1 MIDLHMHTVFSD
13 GVLIPSELARRAE
26 HKGLTAMAITD
37 HGDLSNLDFIIPRM
51 ILVADELNSVMN
63 IQIVPG
69 IEITHVPPSLIAR
82 TIEKARNLGAKIVIV
97 HGETITEP
105 VAKGTN
111 RAAIESGADILAHP
125 GLISR
130 EDVQA
135 AKENNVLLE
144 ITARK
149 GHSITNG
156 HVACLSGKIGA
167 KMVINTDTHSP
178 ADLIDSHFARLVT
191 LGAGLTETDFLTMQ
205 ENAGALILKRFGPYK
220 KN

>member
-26 HKGLTAMAITD
+26 HKGLKAMAITD
-37 HGDLSNLDFIIPRM
+37 HGDLSNIDFIIPRM
-51 ILVADELNSVMN
+51 IAVADELNAVMK

-69 IEITHVPPSLIAR
+69 IEITHVPPVRIAL
-82 TIEKARNLGAKIVIV
+82 TIKKARNLGAKIIIV

-105 VAKGTN
+105 VAIGTN
-111 RAAIESGADILAHP
+111 RAAIDGGADILAHP
-125 GLISR
+125 GLISP

-135 AKENNVLLE
+135 AKEKNVLLE

-156 HVACLSGKIGA
+156 HVARLALKFGA
-167 KMVINTDTHSP
+167 GMVINTDTHSP
-178 ADLIDSHFARLVT
+178 GDLIDRYFALKVVE
-191 LGAGLTETDFLTMQ
+191 GAGLGEPDFVTMQ
-205 ENAGALILKRFGPYK
+205 ENAAALILKRCRVTA
-220 KN
+220 